1 MQKNEN
7 IFCRKTTAPKAPDLS
22 TGKGHM
28 GWSGARRKMIK
39 PKMDL
44 AKALS
49 MMGFGTALAMKDSG
63 DRNALE
69 ELNTALCRQMETFDK
84 KKKKVIETEKIEE
97 KKIAQQDKI
106 RDEIRTMHEAYQFLA
121 KKYNNDKDRLKDK
134 SQSIGGELTTDGSLE
149 IGENDL
155 EFKDIPEL
163 KGNTE
168 CYNIMA
174 GAF

>member
-134 SQSIGGELTTDGSLE
+134 SQTVGGELTGGGSLE
-149 IGENDL
+149 IGENDFK
-155 EFKDIPEL
+155 FKDIAEL

-168 CYNIMA
+168 CNDIMA

>member
-1 MQKNEN
+1 MQNN
-7 IFCRKTTAPKAPDLS
+7 GNNFCRKTTAPKAPDLS
-22 TGKGHM
+22 TSKGHM

-49 MMGFGTALAMKDSG
+49 MMGIGTALAMKDSG

-69 ELNTALCRQMETFDK
+69 ELNTALCRQMETLDN
-84 KKKKVIETEKIEE
+84 KKKKVLETEKVEE
-97 KKIAQQDKI
+97 RKIAQQDKI

-121 KKYNNDKDRLKDK
+121 KKYNNDKDRLRDK
-134 SQSIGGELTTDGSLE
+134 SQSLGGELTADGTLE
-149 IGENDL
+149 IGENDCT
-155 EFKDIPEL
+155 FKDIPGLE
-163 KGNTE
+163 GNNE
-168 CYNIMA
+168 CNDIMA

>member
-1 MQKNEN
+1 MQKNGN
-7 IFCRKTTAPKAPDLS
+7 NFSRKTTAAKAPDLA

-69 ELNTALCRQMETFDK
+69 ELNTALCRQMETLDK
-84 KKKKVIETEKIEE
+84 KKKKVIETEKVEE

-121 KKYNNDKDRLKDK
+121 KKYNTDKDRLKDK
-134 SQSIGGELTTDGSLE
+134 SQSVGGELTADGSF
-149 IGENDL
+149 ENGGNDCK
-155 EFKDIPEL
+155 FKDLPEL

-168 CYNIMA
+168 SNDIMA

>member
-1 MQKNEN
+1 
-7 IFCRKTTAPKAPDLS
+7 
-22 TGKGHM
+22 
-28 GWSGARRKMIK
+28 
-39 PKMDL
+39 MDL

-69 ELNTALCRQMETFDK
+69 ELNTALSRQMETFDK
-84 KKKKVIETEKIEE
+84 KKKKVLEIEKVEE
-97 KKIAQQDKI
+97 RKIAQQDKI

-134 SQSIGGELTTDGSLE
+134 SQSVGGELTADGSLE
-149 IGENDL
+149 IEENDL
-155 EFKDIPEL
+155 KFKDIPEL